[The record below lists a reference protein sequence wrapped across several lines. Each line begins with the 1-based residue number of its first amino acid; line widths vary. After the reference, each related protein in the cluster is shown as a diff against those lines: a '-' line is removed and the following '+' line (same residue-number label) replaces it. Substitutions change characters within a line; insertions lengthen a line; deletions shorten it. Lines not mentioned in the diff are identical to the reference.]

1 MQMKK
6 YYPQDE
12 KKATRDAYGE
22 ALVEWGSRESRVV
35 VLDADLSQSTKT
47 VNFAKAFP
55 ERFFQMGVAEQDLM
69 GTAAGFALAGKI
81 AFASSFAIFATGR
94 AFEQIRNSIAY
105 PNLNVKVAATHAG
118 ITVGED
124 GSSHQ
129 ALEDI
134 AIMRAI
140 PNMQILVPADAQ
152 ATREAVRIAIET
164 EGPFYIRMGRSA
176 LPLIYDETDRFALGK
191 GKLLR
196 EGKAATVITSGVMVA
211 PALVAAEKLAKEGID
226 LRVIDAFSIKPLD
239 RELILSAARQ
249 TRGLVTV
256 EEHNTLGG
264 LGGAVA
270 ELVSS
275 EAPTRVLRLGTG
287 DRFGQSGKPAALL
300 KEYGLTVEDIVGAV
314 KKLL

>member
-1 MQMKK
+1 
-6 YYPQDE
+6 
-12 KKATRDAYGE
+12 
-22 ALVEWGSRESRVV
+22 
-35 VLDADLSQSTKT
+35 
-47 VNFAKAFP
+47 
-55 ERFFQMGVAEQDLM
+55 
-69 GTAAGFALAGKI
+69 
-81 AFASSFAIFATGR
+81 
-94 AFEQIRNSIAY
+94 
-105 PNLNVKVAATHAG
+105 
-118 ITVGED
+118 
-124 GSSHQ
+124 
-129 ALEDI
+129 
-134 AIMRAI
+134 
-140 PNMQILVPADAQ
+140 
-152 ATREAVRIAIET
+152 VRIAIET